1 MKTYLRFLRNHKL
14 YTLIEFLGISV
25 ALAFI
30 IPLMSYV
37 NDLWNVDHGNRDY
50 DRIYTFTLYGEYL
63 SGCFDQPEFLKKNIP
78 EVEQTTL
85 FSATR
90 PADIKVG
97 DESYSIELLLCDLDF
112 FDFFPTRFLSGSRE
126 VLQDNTNA
134 LVSESF
140 AKKIGYGRDAVGK
153 HFILDSLEYTIEGIV
168 DDYDCALMRP
178 HDVFINIAGPTLQYY
193 WKNPQRMHYKDLC
206 FFKVKPGTDREEL
219 TEKIRRAARVN
230 YAFFEGL
237 PKEQE
242 EETLRNNVRLY
253 RYDEVSGVGGGALAS
268 SNKYVFRVV
277 LILSL
282 VLLLFALFNYIALNV
297 AMGTFRAKEMATRR
311 LLGSTRGEIIGKLLV
326 ESLCLTTACF
336 LLGLL
341 LSYAIVP
348 EINALF
354 QANSELGFNVR
365 VAFTGRSWLYY
376 LLLVVFV
383 GLIAG
388 LIPSLII
395 SRPQAIDV
403 IKGEV
408 RMQNKMVFSKVF
420 IFVQCFVTMVL
431 LVCFLTYAAQYR
443 KTVRQPLGVDV
454 EDVYWFYGPYA
465 HHELD
470 PCLEALRR
478 LPCVTEL
485 GYCDDRPGWCNI
497 GIFLP
502 LEGGSSSIRMRD
514 ENGDDTYMEGNY
526 FSKLYCSRGA
536 FDAYGFKIIRDYHR
550 EGERVAWLTES
561 FVKDMQLDPVDPR
574 LTAEQMDRMGVTAIG
589 GIVADF
595 RSGYNR
601 DQASFISLQEDWY
614 ESPVAYYKSFAI
626 RTVGPHGAAEKAI
639 LDCMKETLDRSW
651 GVYKEPH
658 IKGYIP
664 ELNKSLLQSE
674 RASMK
679 VIALFTVLMLVLS
692 LLGMTGLSSW
702 FVSLKEHDI
711 AIRKV
716 FGATVNEET
725 WKNSRSYVWIV
736 LAACVCGIPVAFW
749 LSDLLLRPFAHR
761 ITVGPLYFIGATLL
775 IVGFSLLAVWVQT
788 RRVTRLNP
796 AGTLKKE

>member
-97 DESYSIELLLCDLDF
+97 DESYSIELLLCDLDY

-206 FFKVKPGTDREEL
+206 FFKVKPGTDREELTREEL

-376 LLLVVFV
+376 LLLVLFV

-485 GYCDDRPGWCNI
+485 GYCDDRPVWCNI

-574 LTAEQMDRMGVTAIG
+574 LTAEQMDWMGVTAIG

-639 LDCMKETLDRSW
+639 LDCMKETLDRS
-651 GVYKEPH
+651 
-658 IKGYIP
+658 
-664 ELNKSLLQSE
+664 
-674 RASMK
+674 
-679 VIALFTVLMLVLS
+679 
-692 LLGMTGLSSW
+692 
-702 FVSLKEHDI
+702 
-711 AIRKV
+711 
-716 FGATVNEET
+716 
-725 WKNSRSYVWIV
+725 
-736 LAACVCGIPVAFW
+736 
-749 LSDLLLRPFAHR
+749 
-761 ITVGPLYFIGATLL
+761 
-775 IVGFSLLAVWVQT
+775 
-788 RRVTRLNP
+788 
-796 AGTLKKE
+796 

>member
-1 MKTYLRFLRNHKL
+1 
-14 YTLIEFLGISV
+14 
-25 ALAFI
+25 
-30 IPLMSYV
+30 
-37 NDLWNVDHGNRDY
+37 
-50 DRIYTFTLYGEYL
+50 
-63 SGCFDQPEFLKKNIP
+63 
-78 EVEQTTL
+78 
-85 FSATR
+85 
-90 PADIKVG
+90 
-97 DESYSIELLLCDLDF
+97 
-112 FDFFPTRFLSGSRE
+112 
-126 VLQDNTNA
+126 
-134 LVSESF
+134 
-140 AKKIGYGRDAVGK
+140 
-153 HFILDSLEYTIEGIV
+153 
-168 DDYDCALMRP
+168 
-178 HDVFINIAGPTLQYY
+178 
-193 WKNPQRMHYKDLC
+193 
-206 FFKVKPGTDREEL
+206 
-219 TEKIRRAARVN
+219 
-230 YAFFEGL
+230 
-237 PKEQE
+237 
-242 EETLRNNVRLY
+242 
-253 RYDEVSGVGGGALAS
+253 
-268 SNKYVFRVV
+268 
-277 LILSL
+277 
-282 VLLLFALFNYIALNV
+282 
-297 AMGTFRAKEMATRR
+297 
-311 LLGSTRGEIIGKLLV
+311 
-326 ESLCLTTACF
+326 
-336 LLGLL
+336 
-341 LSYAIVP
+341 
-348 EINALF
+348 
-354 QANSELGFNVR
+354 
-365 VAFTGRSWLYY
+365 
-376 LLLVVFV
+376 
-383 GLIAG
+383 
-388 LIPSLII
+388 
-395 SRPQAIDV
+395 
-403 IKGEV
+403 
-408 RMQNKMVFSKVF
+408 MQNKMVFSKVF

-574 LTAEQMDRMGVTAIG
+574 LTAEQMDWMGVTAIG

>member
-37 NDLWNVDHGNRDY
+37 NDLWNVDHGNRDF
-50 DRIYTFTLYGEYL
+50 DRIYTFTLFGDYL
-63 SGCFDQPEFLKKNIP
+63 SGCFDQPEFLEKNIP

-97 DESYSIELLLCDLDF
+97 DESYSIELLLCDLDY

-153 HFILDSLEYTIEGIV
+153 HFILDDLEYTIEGIV

-219 TEKIRRAARVN
+219 AEKIRRAARVN

-376 LLLVVFV
+376 LLLVLFV

-431 LVCFLTYAAQYR
+431 LVCFIVYSLQYR
-443 KTVRQPLGVDV
+443 KMVRQPLGVDV

-470 PCLEALRR
+470 PCLEALRS

-485 GYCDDRPGWCNI
+485 GYCDDRPGMCNVNV
-497 GIFLP
+497 FLP
-502 LEGGSSSIRMRD
+502 LDGGSYSMR
-514 ENGDDTYMEGNY
+514 ENGEDSYVEGTY

-550 EGERVAWLTES
+550 EGEKVAWLTES
-561 FVKDMQLDPVDPR
+561 FVKDLQLDPVDPR

-589 GIVADF
+589 GIVGDF
-595 RSGYNR
+595 RSSYYR
-601 DQASFISLQEDWY
+601 DNAAFISVQEDWY

-626 RTVGPHGAAEKAI
+626 RTTGSHGAAEKAI

-674 RASMK
+674 RAAMT
-679 VIALFTVLMLVLS
+679 VIAMFTVLMLVLS
-692 LLGMTGLSSW
+692 LLGMIGLSSW

-736 LAACVCGIPVAFW
+736 LAACLCGIPVAFW
-749 LSDLLLRPFAHR
+749 LCGLLLAPYAHR

-788 RRVTRLNP
+788 LRVTRMNP
-796 AGTLKKE
+796 AGVLKKE